1 MSERLVLPLEPKD
14 TYTRED
20 FRIGVN
26 KNLFGTLRVHDHLW
40 LFGAPAVGKTHAM
53 HILVAELDLAILVTD
68 SDYELNG
75 LESFDTVV
83 LDGVEQWIGAEET
96 EKSLFGLYENLV
108 RANHRLVLTS
118 RSNLESLD
126 FLMPDLKSRFSMF
139 NRVHLLPV
147 PPHEQ
152 VGFVNDLVKR
162 FGTTINTEVAH
173 FLLRHLTRS
182 QAGLVH
188 AVNRLN
194 NESVFR
200 NRVITIPLVKEV
212 FGL

>member
-1 MSERLVLPLEPKD
+1 MNERLVLPLEPTE
-14 TYTRED
+14 TYTRKD

-26 KNLFGTLRVHDHLW
+26 ESLFSTLYAHDDLW
-40 LFGAPAVGKTHAM
+40 LYGDPAVGKTHAV
-53 HILVAELDLAILVTD
+53 HILVADLDLAILVTD
-68 SDYELNG
+68 SHYELNG
-75 LESFDTVV
+75 LETFDTVV

-96 EKSLFGLYENLV
+96 EKSIFGLYEDLA

-118 RSNLESLD
+118 RSKLESLD

-139 NRVHLLPV
+139 NRFHMLPV
-147 PPHEQ
+147 PPNEQ
-152 VGFVNDLVKR
+152 VGFVKDLVKR
-162 FGTTINTEVAH
+162 FGTTISTEVVH

-182 QAGLVH
+182 QPGLVH

-200 NRVITIPLVKEV
+200 NRVISIPLVKEV